1 LKKVLVCLLVIML
14 VMAISMSVVFASDGT
29 TAGPDWTQ
37 IIIVGIGLVFTG
49 IITPLVKAAFTWLKS
64 KTQNEAILT
73 AITEA
78 QSVADNVVASLQQ
91 NLVSGIKLK
100 NKDGKLTGDDIK
112 GITDTALNMFVSDI
126 SHGALSVI
134 ENNADDTTEYI
145 KNLIEARLL
154 KLKS

>member
-1 LKKVLVCLLVIML
+1 MKKALFFLLVIML
-14 VMAISMSVVFASDGT
+14 VMAISMSVALASDGT

-37 IIIVGIGLVFTG
+37 IIVAAVGLLFSA
-49 IITPLVKAAFTWLKS
+49 IIIPLVKAAFVWLKS
-64 KTQNEAILT
+64 KTENEAILT